1 MKVYQT
7 DGGYYFKEYK
17 TGKKVRI
24 SQEQFLNFKKNAKK
38 SKHSRK
44 ISKKCCKKM
53 KGGGNEQQLIND
65 LSKYRNINGTSNL
78 IKELISYHGDDIKE
92 LEDILVPLLSNPSK
106 INNSIIK
113 QMSKKLEEL
122 KIQEEYKKYFTVLN
136 KLINKNNSITNK
148 NDIKQLQTEMLKG
161 FIQRRLTSNE
171 LNNFIIQKINMSAER
186 QKISKKKVIE
196 KLLPNVSDEELKN
209 YITSLNKKSNEI
221 NEEAQKINEKANAQA
236 TAAAEE
242 EYNMNNN
249 FLMYNQIIN
258 KAHIKKYFIDIQKY
272 TLDTNK
278 SKYLF
283 LMEKV
288 DILEHKIKSFDPV
301 KKSEILYGIFDSV
314 NKLIKQGYI
323 YSDLKLLNIGYI
335 VEIGGRIKIKLIDIG
350 GLINISDIYTRPPPI
365 TLHLIYFAYISNF
378 DKIPEMIDLV
388 KVMNIFNKL
397 FDNHIIF
404 EFAKK
409 YSILKDDM
417 VYNYTPNNKSNKSN
431 KSNCPKLIINKV
443 TKNGEDHEQG
453 SYGDVYLYDNY
464 AVKIM
469 KTARNAARTAV
480 DTNSTA
486 NSTANRTSNVTTADT
501 APNTDTFKYT
511 DTAPNTDTFKYTGTA
526 DTAPN
531 TDTFKYTG
539 TANNH
544 KPQYMRYI
552 NKLQTGGNNTNK
564 KKNKQI
570 NLLLKGMY
578 RLIVYQLG
586 LGEEYDK
593 LYKNIN
599 NNNNYDNLLKSL
611 KKPTTINLSN
621 NVENS
626 QTRFTNKIQFNK
638 KQYTKYV

>member
-599 NNNNYDNLLKSL
+599 NNNYDNLLKSL